1 MDNNISG
8 YFENYIETASL
19 FTDRAV
25 FSPTYTP
32 DTLLH
37 REEQM
42 KQVAQTLAPCLKL
55 QKPSNLFIYGKTGTG
70 KTLTV
75 RYVTDQIIS
84 VCKKRD
90 IPVTILSIN
99 CKLKKTADTEYRLI
113 AHLARELGKEIP
125 ATGLPTEE
133 VYSIF
138 LSAVRDSK
146 AIVILV
152 LDEIDELVKKAGD
165 EALYTLTRINTELT
179 GAQLSIV
186 GISNDLRFTDY
197 LDPRVKSSLAGEEIV
212 FPPYNAIQ
220 IQHILRQRSEQGFG
234 EGVLAPGLIE
244 KCAAIAAREHGDSR
258 RALELLRV
266 AGELAERIGSKTV
279 DIKHLDQAEQ
289 KIECDRLLSAV
300 SSSPKQSQLV
310 LSSAIRIFGE
320 KPTEPVFT
328 GQVYDVYLTM
338 CTKVGLRPLTQRRI
352 SDVLAELDMLGIIS
366 SKIIS
371 KGRYGRTREILI
383 PLDSATLSQTRQAL
397 EEGLDL

>member
-1 MDNNISG
+1 M
-8 YFENYIETASL
+8 
-19 FTDRAV
+19 
-25 FSPTYTP
+25 
-32 DTLLH
+32 
-37 REEQM
+37 
-42 KQVAQTLAPCLKL
+42 
-55 QKPSNLFIYGKTGTG
+55 
-70 KTLTV
+70 
-75 RYVTDQIIS
+75 
-84 VCKKRD
+84 
-90 IPVTILSIN
+90 
-99 CKLKKTADTEYRLI
+99 
-113 AHLARELGKEIP
+113 
-125 ATGLPTEE
+125 
-133 VYSIF
+133 
-138 LSAVRDSK
+138 
-146 AIVILV
+146 

-310 LSSAIRIFGE
+310 LYSAIRIFGE